1 MRAAAVVASLAASA
15 IEYPLARPEPTNRW
29 PENIDPRAKP
39 SRGCVLLRRIGQDW
53 KVTED
58 HVGLRTRRVRLALD
72 VLGLWG
78 LMLLVRTAATQG
90 FG

>member
-1 MRAAAVVASLAASA
+1 MR
-15 IEYPLARPEPTNRW
+15 
-29 PENIDPRAKP
+29 
-39 SRGCVLLRRIGQDW
+39 VLLRRSGPDW